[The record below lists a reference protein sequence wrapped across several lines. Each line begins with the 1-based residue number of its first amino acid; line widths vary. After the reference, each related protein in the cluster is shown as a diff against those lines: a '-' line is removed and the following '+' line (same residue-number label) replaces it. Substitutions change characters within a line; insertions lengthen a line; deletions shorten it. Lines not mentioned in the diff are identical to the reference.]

1 MGTVYIVGEKASFVH
16 AGRMYKSGDEIKA
29 DIFEK
34 AGLEAAI
41 KSGKLLT
48 KAQAEKATP
57 PESSK
62 KKEKTTLS
70 ADSKESEGNTTPPGD
85 AKKTLEEM
93 STEELKAY
101 AAEKNI
107 TVSGSDAEIVAAIKA
122 AEGGK

>member
-62 KKEKTTLS
+62 KKEKTT
-70 ADSKESEGNTTPPGD
+70 PPAD

-93 STEELKAY
+93 NTEELKAY